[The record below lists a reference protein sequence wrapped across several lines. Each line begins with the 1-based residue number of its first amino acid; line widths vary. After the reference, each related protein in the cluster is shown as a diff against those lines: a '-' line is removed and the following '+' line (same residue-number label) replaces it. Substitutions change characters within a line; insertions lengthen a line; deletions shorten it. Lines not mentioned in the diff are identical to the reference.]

1 MPRLSVWAAETTGS
15 NHFAKG
21 DALVSSRIVGDYVD
35 TPRLKTFV
43 RRTSAA
49 GNAAAPAAPAGPTF
63 VFIHGNTASSL
74 FWEDTM
80 LALPAGATAIAP
92 DLRGYGRSESLP
104 VDATRGVRDWSD
116 DLHALLS
123 AMDPA
128 MDGARGGL
136 NLVGWSLG
144 AAVAMQYAID
154 YPGSVSSLTLVSPVS
169 PYGYSGTHGVA
180 GEPNYPDFAG
190 SGAGG
195 VNRDFIAKLIA
206 KNKESGPDMT
216 LPRNVVNAT
225 FYKPPFR
232 SPREEEF
239 LDEVMAAVVGDG
251 NYPGSFAPS
260 PNWPFYAPGDVGVLN
275 AFSPKHLN
283 LRGFVTMT
291 PRPPVLWV
299 RGADD
304 QLVSDFSLADIAVL
318 GKLGALPGWPGDAVC
333 PPHPM
338 VAQMREL
345 LENYAASGG
354 SFEELVFA
362 GCGHSP
368 HIEKPAEFVAALVR
382 HVY

>member
-1 MPRLSVWAAETTGS
+1 M
-15 NHFAKG
+15 
-21 DALVSSRIVGDYVD
+21 
-35 TPRLKTFV
+35 FV
-43 RRTSAA
+43 RRTSAVGRA
-49 GNAAAPAAPAGPTF
+49 NAPPGPTF
-63 VFIHGNTASSL
+63 VFLHGNTASSL

-80 LALPAGATAIAP
+80 LALPAGAGAIAP

-104 VDATRGVRDWSD
+104 IDATRGVRDWSD
-116 DLHALLS
+116 DLHALLC
-123 AMDPA
+123 AMD
-128 MDGARGGL
+128 AREGL

-169 PYGYSGTHGVA
+169 PYGYSGTHGLDGA
-180 GEPNYPDFAG
+180 PNYPDFAG

-195 VNRDFIAKLIA
+195 VNRDFIAMLIA
-206 KNKESGPDMT
+206 KNKESGPDIA

-232 SPREEEF
+232 SPREDEF

-260 PNWPFYAPGDVGVLN
+260 PNWPFYAPGDTGVLN
-275 AFSPKHLN
+275 AFSPKYLN
-283 LRGFVTMT
+283 LRGFVGMT

-318 GKLGALPGWPGDAVC
+318 GKLGAVPGWPGDAVC

-338 VAQMREL
+338 VAQIRKL
-345 LENYAASGG
+345 LEDYAAAGG
-354 SFEELVFA
+354 SFEELVFE

-368 HIEKPAEFVAALVR
+368 HIERPDEFVAALVG
-382 HVY
+382 HAY